1 MSRRQ
6 RKARAEEHYEF
17 ITHLESHHQE
27 IVDRSIKN
35 TKIFG
40 IQVGVP
46 SPVYEQ
52 RYKETKIELQSCT
65 TINAIFNS
73 GTWGDKMTVLNFA
86 SAKHPGGGWLN
97 GSMAQEESLAL
108 ATTLYLPL
116 SKTAKPMYDRNEM
129 NPKLGFYNDLIVYS
143 PDVLVFRDDDGE
155 FIEKAFPI
163 AVISV
168 TAVNAGNVRDNVKK
182 KRLDMNKMTARIK
195 TVMESRCTAILKVAA
210 KYDTEILILGAFGCG
225 VFKNNPNDVAW
236 MFKQLLSK
244 TFAGVFK
251 KVVFAIPQGDK
262 NMESFEQIIH

>member
-1 MSRRQ
+1 MLFLI
-6 RKARAEEHYEF
+6 AV
-17 ITHLESHHQE
+17 L
-27 IVDRSIKN
+27 
-35 TKIFG
+35 
-40 IQVGVP
+40 
-46 SPVYEQ
+46 
-52 RYKETKIELQSCT
+52 
-65 TINAIFNS
+65 
-73 GTWGDKMTVLNFA
+73 GDKMTVLNFA

-168 TAVNAGNVRDNVKK
+168 PAVNAGNVRDNVK
-182 KRLDMNKMTARIK
+182 KMTARIK
-195 TVMESRCTAILKVAA
+195 TVMESRCTAILKVA

-236 MFKQLLSK
+236 MFKQLLGK

>member
-1 MSRRQ
+1 
-6 RKARAEEHYEF
+6 
-17 ITHLESHHQE
+17 
-27 IVDRSIKN
+27 
-35 TKIFG
+35 
-40 IQVGVP
+40 
-46 SPVYEQ
+46 
-52 RYKETKIELQSCT
+52 
-65 TINAIFNS
+65 
-73 GTWGDKMTVLNFA
+73 
-86 SAKHPGGGWLN
+86 
-97 GSMAQEESLAL
+97 MAQEESLAL

-168 TAVNAGNVRDNVKK
+168 PAVNAGNVRDNVKK
-182 KRLDMNKMTARIK
+182 KTARIK
-195 TVMESRCTAILKVAA
+195 TVMESRCTAILKVA

-262 NMESFEQIIH
+262 NMESFEQIIN